1 MARPATKGGTGDD
14 HFQRPGPPDNE
25 PTNTDLSDAAVD
37 AALAAGDAQLLDYV
51 RTHADPAAA
60 LNALLDDMRV
70 DALAYPARP
79 SFGDVGT
86 SSSSAAKAANRI
98 FVRTLANDLDL
109 DLVRVR
115 AIARARALARDLAR
129 DRGLARYLA
138 HDRGLAR
145 GLAFDLAH
153 ALEYARDLDY
163 VLKTL
168 PVDASGADLTG
179 VRVPH
184 LAVLDGVVWD
194 ERTRWPSDL
203 RGQITDR
210 SEEIASGV
218 YQVRGG
224 YRTGTRT

>member
-37 AALAAGDAQLLDYV
+37 AALAAGDTQLLDYV
-51 RTHADPAAA
+51 RTRADPAAA

-70 DALAYPARP
+70 DAPAYPARP

-86 SSSSAAKAANRI
+86 SSSSAAKAVNRI

-109 DLVRVR
+109 DLDLVRV
-115 AIARARALARDLAR
+115 RALARDL
-129 DRGLARYLA
+129 DLARYLA
-138 HDRGLAR
+138 HDRGLA
-145 GLAFDLAH
+145 LNLAH

-224 YRTGTRT
+224 TERVPERDG